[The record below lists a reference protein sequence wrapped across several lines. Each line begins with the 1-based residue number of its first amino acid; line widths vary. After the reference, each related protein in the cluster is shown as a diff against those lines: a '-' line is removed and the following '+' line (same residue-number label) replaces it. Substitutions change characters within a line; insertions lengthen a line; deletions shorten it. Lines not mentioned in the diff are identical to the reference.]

1 MDMGIVRG
9 LITLV
14 LLVLFLGLCAW
25 AWSRKRKKD
34 FEEAAQLA
42 LDEEDRSAAVKKK
55 ERSQ

>member
-1 MDMGIVRG
+1 MDMGLVRG
-9 LITLV
+9 LITV
-14 LLVLFLGLCAW
+14 ALLVLFLGLCGW

-42 LDEEDRSAAVKKK
+42 LDEEDRPAAARKK